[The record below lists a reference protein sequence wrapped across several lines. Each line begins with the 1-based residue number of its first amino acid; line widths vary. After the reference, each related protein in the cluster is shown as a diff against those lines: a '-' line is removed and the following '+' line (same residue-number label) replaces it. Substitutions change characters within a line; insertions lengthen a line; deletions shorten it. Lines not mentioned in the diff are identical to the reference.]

1 MQYRQRS
8 VLFAA
13 PWLTIG
19 VAAVGVSGGI
29 TVADFEKPELLIAA
43 LFIGLLIGM
52 AVEQFLATMRKQAW
66 QERNRSRWK
75 ESRSIVQGPWVQT
88 PVAEPLRPVDATEQL
103 RIVMRSDFTIQPLLN
118 KSEARVFRE
127 LDSMVIGCNS
137 SWQVMAQVSLG
148 EILRSTDADAYRCIN
163 SKRVDLLLVDS
174 NCQPRHVI
182 EYQGG
187 AHHQGAAAARD
198 AVKKEALRRAGIGYH
213 EVVAGQTTP
222 SELRRLVEKL
232 VERPARQS
240 QVHSRETSPCST
252 AMRGAAR

>member
-1 MQYRQRS
+1 MHYRQRS
-8 VLFAA
+8 MLFAA
-13 PWLTIG
+13 PWLIIG
-19 VAAVGVSGGI
+19 VAAVGASGDI
-29 TVADFEKPELLIAA
+29 TVADFDKPELMIAA
-43 LFIGLLIGM
+43 IFVGFAIGM
-52 AVEQFLATMRKQAW
+52 AVEQLLAAMRKQAW
-66 QERNRSRWK
+66 QEKNRSRS
-75 ESRSIVQGPWVQT
+75 EERRSNERIVSGPWRPMPT
-88 PVAEPLRPVDATEQL
+88 AEPLRPVDAADQL
-103 RIVMRSDFTIQPLLN
+103 RIVMRSHFTIQPLLN

-127 LDSMVIGCNS
+127 LDSMVIG

-174 NCQPRHVI
+174 NCRPRHVI

-187 AHHQGAAAARD
+187 AHHQSAAAARD

-232 VERPARQS
+232 VDKPG
-240 QVHSRETSPCST
+240 VI
-252 AMRGAAR
+252 

>member
-1 MQYRQRS
+1 MHYRQRS

-13 PWLTIG
+13 PWLIIG
-19 VAAVGVSGGI
+19 AAAVGVSSGI
-29 TVADFEKPELLIAA
+29 TVADFEKPELLIGA
-43 LFIGLLIGM
+43 LLVGLLIGM
-52 AVEQFLATMRKQAW
+52 AIEQFLAAMRKQAW
-66 QERNRSRWK
+66 QERKKSRWA
-75 ESRSIVQGPWVQT
+75 ERRSNERIVQGPWVQA
-88 PVAEPLRPVDATEQL
+88 PAAEPLRPVDATDQL
-103 RIVMRSDFTIQPLLN
+103 RIVMHSHFTIQPLLN

-127 LDSMVIGCNS
+127 LDSMVISCNS

-163 SKRVDLLLVDS
+163 SKRVDLLLVDG

-232 VERPARQS
+232 VEKPS
-240 QVHSRETSPCST
+240 VT
-252 AMRGAAR
+252 